1 MKGHGLMNSI
11 DGFNERNFYVRKST
25 DINRLKSKGPS
36 KFDNSLAKMNSE
48 RRGLVQTTDSSEPL
62 KPIED
67 VRGSRENFII
77 QNNHISNFGK
87 KVPDN
92 NYVSRALNNNK
103 FKKIS

>member
-1 MKGHGLMNSI
+1 MIN
-11 DGFNERNFYVRKST
+11 DGFNNRKIYVMNANNKRFNNGKS
-25 DINRLKSKGPS
+25 G

-48 RRGLVQTTDSSEPL
+48 RRGLVQTTDSSETI

-87 KVPDN
+87 KMPTD
-92 NYVSRALNNNK
+92 NYVSKALNNNK
-103 FKKIS
+103 FKKVS

>member
-1 MKGHGLMNSI
+1 MI
-11 DGFNERNFYVRKST
+11 REDGFNNRKLYVMNANNSRFNNNKS
-25 DINRLKSKGPS
+25 G

-48 RRGLVQTTDSSEPL
+48 RRNLVQTADSSSTL

-67 VRGSRENFII
+67 VRGNRENFVI

-92 NYVSRALNNNK
+92 NYVSRALNNNR
-103 FKKIS
+103 FKKVS